1 MRNRLLTLLN
11 KLNQGLVGREETVR
25 TALLTL
31 LAGENLLLVG
41 PPGTG
46 KSLLARRI
54 SQALAEPSDGQRYF
68 EYLLTKFSTPEELFG
83 PLSISALKQDRFHRQ
98 TKGYLPTVQV
108 AFLDEIFKA
117 SSSILN
123 ALLTVL
129 NERKYHNGTDTEA
142 IPLQAMVAA
151 SNELPQGQAELAA
164 LYDRFL
170 VRRFIGYLTSEERKQ
185 LFQLPPAADIK
196 AEHRLSIDELFWLRQ
211 AAANVMFPNEVQQA
225 ILEIWQAHQQAFK
238 DDADESL
245 SNRRMVKILHL
256 LRVAA
261 TSNGRIEVDF
271 SDLMLLK
278 DCLWNNEANAEK
290 VVELIRN
297 VLRRFDRLV
306 SSENEAEATPAIA
319 ATTPASPIGSRFKG
333 LRGSGTEND
342 PILIENI
349 QQLGRLADPV
359 IGKQGLY
366 FRQTADIDGTPL
378 GETWLDIDEFQGH
391 YDGGGFTIKAETDK
405 PLFRQIKESTICNL
419 MIDGINL
426 TDTAENSRII
436 NCRTSHNLA
445 AHIKHSMVSNCE
457 TMGSLAE
464 NIYHSEISS
473 CQAGSVLIVEK
484 ADESQ
489 IKDCLV
495 LLNYQGHYEEYR
507 GGVVGQLINSQIERC
522 FVRGMLIYRGNGY
535 FHFYGIAYL
544 INTNSSIHHCALG
557 QLERSYTDVKIESRI
572 ARVID
577 TSSSLQHNISI
588 DSNNDQTLGSSY
600 TSDRNGQ
607 DGLSVPAALFNA
619 EYLEYQLGWDFDT
632 VWQWPQ
638 DSDHPTLR
646 PYTGSPFTTQASSH
660 TEGQTSLLALQ
671 CRQNI
676 WLGNQGA

>member
-1 MRNRLLTLLN
+1 MRNRLLTLLEQ
-11 KLNQGLVGREETVR
+11 LNHGLIGREETVR
-25 TALLTL
+25 SALLTL

-129 NERKYHNGTDTEA
+129 NERKYHNGTETED

-170 VRRFIGYLTSEERKQ
+170 VRRFIGYLTPEERKQ
-185 LFQLPPAADIK
+185 LFQLPPAADIE

-225 ILEIWQAHQQAFK
+225 ILEIWQAHQQTFK

-245 SNRRMVKILHL
+245 SDRRMVKILHL

-261 TSNGRIEVDF
+261 ASNGRIEVDF

-319 ATTPASPIGSRFKG
+319 ATAPAGPIGSRFKG
-333 LRGSGTEND
+333 LRGSGTKDD

-349 QQLGRLADPV
+349 QQLGRMADPA
-359 IGKQGLY
+359 IGKQGLH
-366 FRQTADIDGTPL
+366 FRQTADIDGSSL

-391 YDGGGFTIKAETDK
+391 YDGSGFEIKAETDK
-405 PLFRQIKESTICNL
+405 PLFQQIKESTICNL

-445 AHIKHSMVSNCE
+445 IHIEHSMVSNCE
-457 TMGSLAE
+457 TMGSLAQ

-473 CQAGSVLIVEK
+473 CQAGSMLIALK
-484 ADESQ
+484 AEHSQ
-489 IKDCLV
+489 ISNCLV
-495 LLNYQGHYEEYR
+495 LLNHKLTYGENR
-507 GGVVGQLINSQIERC
+507 GGIAHTLENSQVEQC
-522 FVRGMLIYRGNGY
+522 FVQGLLTSSGIYRFAGIGY
-535 FHFYGIAYL
+535 YM
-544 INTNSSIHHCALG
+544 NSSSIRHCALG
-557 QLERSYTDVKIESRI
+557 QLAAEGAGWIQYRI
-572 ARVID
+572 ANAKD
-577 TSSSLQHNISI
+577 DSSSLYHNISI
-588 DSNNDQTLGSSY
+588 DSNNNHTLGSSY
-600 TSDRNGQ
+600 TSDRNGK
-607 DGLSVPAALFNA
+607 DGLSVAAAQFNA
-619 EYLEYQLGWDFDT
+619 DYLEYQLGWDFDA

-646 PYTGSPFTTQASSH
+646 PYTGSPFITQANSH